1 VQITEKLGEY
11 EGMAELTC
19 RYCGRPIAVP
29 ASKCPWCDET
39 IMVICASC
47 KAYTDDQKSHCEHC
61 GAPLQPDSRDRL
73 VLQAHHPDMARLVQD
88 QERSQLVASSV
99 VITHL
104 NDFFYKS
111 EGHKT
116 VLAKLFGS
124 ADEPRAVAAGVL
136 FSAYAYLAQKKYCA
150 VRVRVGSEGEEV
162 TSVARLRAWDG
173 QQSIEGALAERTE
186 RAFTTR
192 EATEK
197 ALRDLMEFRVM
208 SVDSGVFLRAPKA
221 RSLPVRSA
229 FAAIDQ
235 LARVTVLPEH
245 DPVEAS
251 RATYRLLSAFVD
263 ENAKRAK
270 TLASEIVLILRDFEA
285 YA

>member
-1 VQITEKLGEY
+1 
-11 EGMAELTC
+11 MANLTC
-19 RYCGRPIAVP
+19 RHCGRPIAVP
-29 ASKCPWCDET
+29 ASKCPWCNET
-39 IMVICASC
+39 VMVICANC
-47 KAYTDDQKSHCEHC
+47 KAYTDDQRSHCEHC

-73 VLQAHHPDMARLVQD
+73 ALQAHHPELARLVQD
-88 QERSQLVASSV
+88 QEQSQLVASSV

-111 EGHKT
+111 EEHQT
-116 VLAKLFGS
+116 VLAKLFGP
-124 ADEPRAVAAGVL
+124 ADEPRVVAAGVL

-150 VRVRVGSEGEEV
+150 VRVRGGSEDEEA

-173 QQSIEGALAERTE
+173 QQSIEGALAERTG

-197 ALRDLMEFRVM
+197 TLRDLMEFRVM
-208 SVDSGVFLRAPKA
+208 SADSGAFLRAPKA
-221 RSLPVRSA
+221 RNLPVRSA

-245 DPVEAS
+245 DAVEAS
-251 RATYRLLSAFVD
+251 RATYRLLVAFVD
-263 ENAKRAK
+263 EDPQRARL
-270 TLASEIVLILRDFEA
+270 LASETVFILREFES
-285 YA
+285 YT